1 MDKAF
6 LVKSIFCCCHRF
18 AGRKALY
25 PVLHFFPKFP
35 KLKLKSSPYP
45 PNKSFDQFFKDLR
58 PGQFLEALFEAVPNA
73 HLFIK
78 DSKGRFVAASEG
90 FAIQMGAANVSELI
104 GKTDHDFTP
113 DFIADAFVKDDQ
125 FVLRTGRSIIQKVEL
140 VPAQN
145 SLDWLTT
152 TKIPLY
158 GNSGK
163 IIGLAGVIRKTE
175 DSDELYRENPVVH
188 RIVDHIGSFYS
199 QKISVQEMASHA
211 AISPST
217 VERLFRSTFGISP
230 LKYVKKVRLHAA
242 CKKLRTTT
250 KSLSTIASE
259 CGFTDPT
266 SMSRDFRS
274 ELKINP
280 RAYRNS
286 FGRKNPVTKK
296 SL

>member
-1 MDKAF
+1 
-6 LVKSIFCCCHRF
+6 LT
-18 AGRKALY
+18 
-25 PVLHFFPKFP
+25 PT
-35 KLKLKSSPYP
+35 PYP
-45 PNKSFDQFFKDLR
+45 PTESFDQFFKDLR

-90 FAIQMGAANVSELI
+90 FALQMGAANVNALI

-113 DFIADAFVKDDQ
+113 HFIADAFVKDDLY
-125 FVLRTGRSIIQKVEL
+125 VLRTGKPIIQKVEL

-188 RIVDHIGSFYS
+188 KIVDQIGNSYS
-199 QKISVQEMASHA
+199 QKISVQEMASLG
-211 AISPST
+211 AISAST

-250 KSLSTIASE
+250 KSLSIIARE

-280 RAYRNS
+280 RSYRNS
-286 FGRKNPVTKK
+286 FGQKKTAAKK
-296 SL
+296 SM

>member
-1 MDKAF
+1 
-6 LVKSIFCCCHRF
+6 
-18 AGRKALY
+18 
-25 PVLHFFPKFP
+25 
-35 KLKLKSSPYP
+35 
-45 PNKSFDQFFKDLR
+45 
-58 PGQFLEALFEAVPNA
+58 LEALFEAVPNA
-73 HLFIK
+73 HLFVK

-90 FAIQMGAANVSELI
+90 FARQMGVQHVSEIL

-113 DFIADAFVKDDQ
+113 HFIADAFVKDDQ
-125 FVLRTGRSIIQKVEL
+125 LVLKTGQPILQKVEL

-188 RIVDHIGSFYS
+188 RIVDYIGTCYA
-199 QKISVQEMASHA
+199 QKISVKEMGSHA
-211 AISPST
+211 GISAST

-242 CKKLRTTT
+242 CKMLRITK
-250 KSLSTIASE
+250 KSLAIIAKE

-266 SMSRDFRS
+266 SMSRDFRQ

-280 RAYRNS
+280 RSYRKS
-286 FGRKNPVTKK
+286 FGEEKHFVSRRKITR
-296 SL
+296 

>member
-1 MDKAF
+1 MPATR
-6 LVKSIFCCCHRF
+6 KSH
-18 AGRKALY
+18 K
-25 PVLHFFPKFP
+25 
-35 KLKLKSSPYP
+35 KSTAEASQLE
-45 PNKSFDQFFKDLR
+45 QFFQELR

-73 HLFIK
+73 HLFVK
-78 DSKGRFVAASEG
+78 DNQGRFVAASEG
-90 FAIQMGAANVSELI
+90 FARQMGAGRISEIL

-113 DFIADAFVKDDQ
+113 QFIADAFVKDDQ
-125 FVLRTGRSIIQKVEL
+125 QVLKTGQAILQKVEL

-158 GNSGK
+158 GRHGK
-163 IIGLAGVIRKTE
+163 IIGLAGIIRKTE
-175 DSDELYRENPVVH
+175 DSDELYRENPVLH
-188 RIVDHIGSFYS
+188 RIVDHIGASYGK
-199 QKISVQEMASHA
+199 KIPVQEMAA
-211 AISPST
+211 RVGISAST

-242 CKKLRTTT
+242 CKMLRSTN
-250 KSLSTIASE
+250 KSLATIAEE

-266 SMSRDFRS
+266 SMSRDFRQ

-286 FGRKNPVTKK
+286 FGEKKRSAGRRPLPKN
-296 SL
+296 